1 MPLKRSSVPA
11 DTSMSI
17 VAHSWE
23 RSHSKLD
30 ADIQAVSLAALDMD
44 SYIGCTLTAFIWSS
58 SSVVFLIDSINCC
71 GRHKCHCRVVS
82 TKARD
87 LDFAVSDDRH
97 MLIVLPVWANCAV
110 LDDQFHH
117 TLIAVP
123 LGYCQDW
130 ITEILASAWLASQP
144 TYTRSHHP
152 DSQARLS
159 LSTELF
165 MTLLHGCL
173 ICCIAS
179 CDVVSGRLSDTIL
192 IAC

>member
-1 MPLKRSSVPA
+1 
-11 DTSMSI
+11 
-17 VAHSWE
+17 
-23 RSHSKLD
+23 
-30 ADIQAVSLAALDMD
+30 MD
-44 SYIGCTLTAFIWSS
+44 SSYIGCTLTAFIRSS

-123 LGYCQDW
+123 LGYCQDG
-130 ITEILASAWLASQP
+130 ITEILAWLASQP
-144 TYTRSHHP
+144 TYTQSHHRQS
-152 DSQARLS
+152 SQAVIVNRAVYDTAPWLSDLLYRVVLCRLR
-159 LSTELF
+159 STQWHYTDRVLV
-165 MTLLHGCL
+165 
-173 ICCIAS
+173 AS
-179 CDVVSGRLSDTIL
+179 CNNWRTVI
-192 IAC
+192 